1 MHNEELEM
9 IGSLKEK
16 SMNIQD
22 SVHQI
27 IFFIHNKEDYESAAQ
42 VIIRHKISM
51 SKLAKNTFKLTLL
64 QFAKLADV
72 VIKIKRGK

>member
-27 IFFIHNKEDYESAAQ
+27 IFFIHNKEDYESAAK
-42 VIIRHKISM
+42 IIVRQRISIL
-51 SKLAKNTFKLTLL
+51 KLVKNTFKLTLL
-64 QFAKLADV
+64 QLAKLADV
-72 VIKIKRGK
+72 VIKIKKGK